1 MHGGQ
6 PWQQTTLRFLQL
18 QLGSY
23 YLNININLNYEY
35 KVKVLSISSMRIN
48 IE

>member
-6 PWQQTTLRFLQL
+6 PWQQTTMRFLQL

-23 YLNININLNYEY
+23 YLNINININYEY
-35 KVKVLSISSMRIN
+35 TVLSISSMRIN